1 MNIYSNYILDF
12 FLPRF
17 CPGCN
22 KKLSSEENAVCDS
35 CIHSILIADDER
47 LKIEFDKDFSTA
59 KVITEFYSKYIFQAE
74 ATLQNI
80 IHALK
85 YGRKFKLGIF
95 LGQILGEALIKRN
108 WPVDLILPVPIH
120 HLRKAERGYNQS
132 DYIAKGISKSL
143 KLPYSTR
150 LISRTRHTESQTGLD
165 KNERALNVSNA
176 FKVKRA
182 KSVIGKNILL
192 VDDVCTTG
200 VTLQECGIVLRK
212 AGAGKIYVSSI
223 AVAD

>member
-17 CPGCN
+17 CSGCS

-35 CIHSILIADDER
+35 CINSILIADDER

-59 KVITEFYSKYIFQAE
+59 KVISEFYSKYIFQAE

-132 DYIAKGISKSL
+132 DYLAKGLSSSL
-143 KLPYSTR
+143 KIPYSTK
-150 LISRTRHTESQTGLD
+150 LLKRTRHTESQTKL
-165 KNERALNVSNA
+165 NLSERAQNVSNA
-176 FKVKRA
+176 FKVKNA
-182 KSVIGKNILL
+182 KKIKGKNILL

-200 VTLQECGIVLRK
+200 ATLQECGIVLRK
-212 AGAGKIYVSSI
+212 AGAGSIYVSSI

>member
-35 CIHSILIADDER
+35 CLNGILIADDER
-47 LKIEFDKDFSTA
+47 LKIEFDKDFSAA

-85 YGRKFKLGIF
+85 YDRKFKLGIF
-95 LGQILGEALIKRN
+95 LGQILGEALKKRN

-120 HLRKAERGYNQS
+120 HLRNAERGYNQT
-132 DYIAKGISKSL
+132 DYIAKGLSSSL
-143 KLPYSTR
+143 KIPYSTK
-150 LISRTRHTESQTGLD
+150 LLKRTRHTESQTKL
-165 KNERALNVSNA
+165 NLSERAQNVSNA
-176 FKVKRA
+176 FKVRNAKRLT
-182 KSVIGKNILL
+182 GKNILL

-200 VTLQECGIVLRK
+200 ATLLECAIVLRK
-212 AGAGKIYVSSI
+212 AGAGSIYVSSI